1 MRHSVWLDL
10 SLPYIKYYLEV
21 VNVMVI
27 FVWLVPYVYAVP
39 YRLPY
44 GFTVPYLQYIRYR
57 RDVSRYAPGY
67 STVSPSRGLGLTV
80 VAPSPV
86 RTPVPIH
93 APKSTLLPALARAS
107 TARHP

>member
-27 FVWLVPYVYAVP
+27 FVWLVPYSMCVP

-44 GFTVPYLQYIRYR
+44 GFTLQY
-57 RDVSRYAPGY
+57 
-67 STVSPSRGLGLTV
+67 TVSLRPSGLSPSLGLPSAL
-80 VAPSPV
+80 VAP
-86 RTPVPIH
+86 
-93 APKSTLLPALARAS
+93 
-107 TARHP
+107 